1 MLAWLEMIETVPYQ
15 AGMCPILNHVGEDFQ
30 WDRVMGRVTPEKGS
44 WGTAGFFFE
53 WPLPVAV
60 TYTLH
65 NS

>member
-44 WGTAGFFFE
+44 WGTAGFFLNGHC
-53 WPLPVAV
+53 PLP
-60 TYTLH
+60 
-65 NS
+65 